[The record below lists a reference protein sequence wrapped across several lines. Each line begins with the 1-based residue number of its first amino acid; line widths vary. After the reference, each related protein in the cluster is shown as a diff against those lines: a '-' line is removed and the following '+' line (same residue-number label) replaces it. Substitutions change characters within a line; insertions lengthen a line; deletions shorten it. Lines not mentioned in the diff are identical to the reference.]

1 MACGTKVLAMT
12 PSFGSKLF
20 LLLVQK
26 KNFLEESNFL
36 VTKVENRLYKRET
49 SCS

>member
-1 MACGTKVLAMT
+1 MAYGTKVLAMT

-26 KNFLEESNFL
+26 KNFLEESNL